1 MTSCVTV
8 VGIGADGWARLDEE
22 TRRTVERAG
31 TLIGG
36 ERHLAMVPP
45 VEGQRRLRWPSP
57 LRAGLREL
65 LASCDGGAVVLASGD
80 PLLSGVGSTLID
92 VLGPERVEVIPAL
105 SSVTLA
111 RARMRWP
118 AETTTVLSLVG
129 RDPRTL
135 LRLLTPG
142 RRILVLSGDGS
153 TPRRVAELLVASG
166 FGTSELTVLSDLG
179 TAQEA
184 AFRAVAAE
192 GVPARSPALNVVAVE
207 CAGSPAGKSL
217 VAGLPDE
224 AFEHDGQL
232 TKRDV
237 RASALARLAPM
248 PGQLLW
254 DVGAGA
260 GSVGIEWMR
269 TDASCRTVAVESHP
283 ERARRIEANAAALGV
298 PALRVVH
305 GRAPEALDGLEAPDA
320 VFVGGGATRE
330 GVLEHCLRAL
340 RPGGRLVVHGVT
352 LQTEVLLA
360 AKYRELGG
368 ELVRLSVEQLAPL
381 GAFDGWTPSR
391 TVTQWSLRKEA
402 Q

>member
-1 MTSCVTV
+1 MTSRMTV
-8 VGIGADGWARLDEE
+8 VGIGADGWARLDEP

-36 ERHLAMVPP
+36 ERHLAMAPP

-57 LRAGLREL
+57 LRAGLPAL
-65 LASCDGGAVVLASGD
+65 LASCDGDVVALASGD

-92 VLGPERVEVIPAL
+92 LLGPERVEIIPAL

-118 AETTTVLSLVG
+118 AETTAVLSLVG

-142 RRILVLSGDGS
+142 RRILVLSGDGT
-153 TPRRVAELLVASG
+153 TPRRVAELLVESG

-179 TAQEA
+179 TAREA

-192 GVPARSPALNVVAVE
+192 GVPAELPALNVIAVE
-207 CAGSPAGKSL
+207 CAEALAGRSL

-248 PGQLLW
+248 PGLLLW

-269 TDASCRTVAVESHP
+269 AHASCRTIAVESHP
-283 ERARRIEANAAALGV
+283 DRARRIETNAAALGV
-298 PALRVVH
+298 PGLRVVH

-330 GVLEHCLRAL
+330 GVLDRCWKAL

-360 AKYRELGG
+360 DKYRELGG

-391 TVTQWSLRKEA
+391 TVTQWSLRKEE